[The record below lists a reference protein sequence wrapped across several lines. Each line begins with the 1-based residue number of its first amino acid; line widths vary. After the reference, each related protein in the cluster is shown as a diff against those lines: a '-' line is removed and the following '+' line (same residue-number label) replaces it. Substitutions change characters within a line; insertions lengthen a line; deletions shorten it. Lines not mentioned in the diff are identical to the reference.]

1 MLNAMKNI
9 ERESNKD
16 LRDVCRCNEC
26 VSVLDSDCTFTD
38 VSLYVS
44 TNPTVYIPEYRVL
57 S

>member
-9 ERESNKD
+9 GRESNKD

-26 VSVLDSDCTFTD
+26 VSVLDSDCTFID

-44 TNPTVYIPEYRVL
+44 TNPNVSIPEYRVL